1 MPRLVGALGE
11 VLREIHARG
20 VTVVLVEQMV
30 TVAMEL
36 AQRIYI
42 VDQGRVRL
50 CTTPEGLQQDPQLV
64 QAFLGVS
71 GA

>member
-1 MPRLVGALGE
+1 
-11 VLREIHARG
+11 
-20 VTVVLVEQMV
+20 
-30 TVAMEL
+30 VAMEL